1 MACRRSGKTALSEA
15 EKKTQARSASGTEQ
29 AAHGILGEGSDGRA
43 SGDPDYDEVVGL
55 SEVVIAPH
63 ITDTILESDRGP
75 EVAYYLA
82 QHPDKAEAINAM
94 SPIAAARA
102 IGRIEASL
110 PGCP

>member
-1 MACRRSGKTALSEA
+1 MR
-15 EKKTQARSASGTEQ
+15 QA
-29 AAHGILGEGSDGRA
+29 I
-43 SGDPDYDEVVGL
+43 PDYDEVVGL

-94 SPIAAARA
+94 SVSYTHLDVYKRQLSMLKIAGLLLM
-102 IGRIEASL
+102 IS
-110 PGCP
+110 PF